1 MKKLGNL
8 DEQRALEFYFC
19 RKDNHL
25 SLQEATSQDDRGR
38 VPVRIDERPSF
49 VYSLMY

>member
-25 SLQEATSQDDRGR
+25 SLQEATSNQIFSVVHFMDDRGR
-38 VPVRIDERPSF
+38 VRILR
-49 VYSLMY
+49 